1 MQINRVTLTEFR
13 KRASLSQ
20 KELADLAGIDR
31 TTVTRIEDGTRSPTD
46 KQIIA
51 LATAL
56 VLPVAAIATATA
68 SAVAA

>member
-31 TTVTRIEDGTRSPTD
+31 TTITRIEDGTRSPTD
-46 KQIIA
+46 MQIIA

-56 VLPVAAIATATA
+56 VLPVAAIATAE
-68 SAVAA
+68 AVAA

>member
-31 TTVTRIEDGTRSPTD
+31 TTVTRIEDGTRAPTD
-46 KQIIA
+46 FQIIA

-56 VLPVAAIATATA
+56 VLPVAAIAAVSETAA
-68 SAVAA
+68 